1 MGNMSNPTIT
11 RLGSMQLWYKHWYS
25 DTLMPTNLQHDK
37 MFQQLIRTYLDYG
50 FSFKNFLFIHEYWY
64 RGHRQK
70 RKLKTL
76 RTSVISRE
84 RRMYHRKFYYENSEM
99 SVTHSYTLRTKTP
112 EYFPARTW
120 FVKYLRWVI
129 ICVRWYKPWKIKYKR
144 ERFPRAASGVNTLSK
159 PTETY
164 FYQKR
169 LKLVV
174 TWDRKSV
181 V

>member
-1 MGNMSNPTIT
+1 
-11 RLGSMQLWYKHWYS
+11 MQLWYKHWYS
-25 DTLMPTNLQHDK
+25 DTLMPTSLQHDK

-50 FSFKNFLFIHEYWY
+50 FSFKNFLFVHEYWY
-64 RGHRQK
+64 RTHRRSQ
-70 RKLKTL
+70 KLKSL

-120 FVKYLRWVI
+120 FVKYLRWII
-129 ICVRWYKPWKIKYKR
+129 ICVRWYKPWKIKHKR

-159 PTETY
+159 PTESY
-164 FYQKR
+164 FYHKR
-169 LKLVV
+169 LSLVITWLSRFLTKLN
-174 TWDRKSV
+174 TYQF
-181 V
+181 